1 MRKVLF
7 LDRGGTLIEP
17 PIVDRPADTAEQ
29 VRLMPG
35 VIPALL
41 KIKAAGY
48 ELVVVTNQARARQRR
63 AIRVPSTTA
72 SIDTWPRCSRRKAS
86 SSRRASSARTGRRIA
101 ARAASPGSGSCATS

>member
-41 KIKAAGY
+41 KIRAAGY
-48 ELVVVTNQARARQRR
+48 ELVVVTNQAGLGGAEYPRSVYDRIDQYMA
-63 AIRVPSTTA
+63 ALFA
-72 SIDTWPRCSRRKAS
+72 SQ
-86 SSRRASSARTGRRIA
+86 GVEFA
-101 ARAASPGSGSCATS
+101 ARFVCPHRPE